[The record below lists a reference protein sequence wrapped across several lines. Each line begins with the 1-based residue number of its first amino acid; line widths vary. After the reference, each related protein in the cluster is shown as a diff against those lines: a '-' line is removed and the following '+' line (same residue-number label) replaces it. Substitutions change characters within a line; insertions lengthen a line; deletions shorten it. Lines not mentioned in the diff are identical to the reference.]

1 MSATKMTKSI
11 SKTRLF
17 LAPVVLLLAVT
28 AYAAAPGIAGTGT
41 AGSFSLTAQTAFL
54 NQPDGSSVYAWGY
67 GCATGTSPTFLPQDL
82 SGQNCPTMQVP
93 GPTLIVTEGQTVTV
107 TLTNG
112 LPTPAGN
119 TSILFPG
126 FNVTATGGVQG
137 LLTQEA
143 APGGSVTYTFVASS
157 PGTHAYYSGTQGDL
171 QIEMGMYGAVIVLP
185 ANVPAVC
192 GTFTTGGLPL
202 TNAGNNAAARAFWG
216 EKEFRLSTAAYDNP
230 KTCYDR
236 EYLFQWA
243 EMDANIHKTALAQVT
258 ALNGCTAGA
267 PGCSLNVPTQPYH
280 PAYFLINGRSMP
292 DLMDANYAAEYP
304 HQPYNGNPHMHPG
317 EMTLIRAIGQGRW
330 QHPFHEHANHVRIL
344 ARDGNLILAPDGAN
358 LAGQLMFNTDT
369 TPGEAFDGI
378 FYFTGR
384 GLNWD
389 PYGHHP
395 GDTNDPLASLPC
407 TP

>member
-1 MSATKMTKSI
+1 MKTTKMYKAILNSV
-11 SKTRLF
+11 RLA
-17 LAPVVLLLAVT
+17 LVALLATT
-28 AYAAAPGIAGTGT
+28 AYAATPGISGGTGST
-41 AGSFSLTAQTAFL
+41 ATFTLTAQPAFL
-54 NQPDGSSVYAWGY
+54 NQPDGNAVYSWGY
-67 GCATGTSPTFLPQDL
+67 GCADGGTGETYVPAATFVNTP
-82 SGQNCPTMQVP
+82 NCPTMQVP
-93 GPTLIVTEGQTVTV
+93 GPTLVVTEGQKVTV
-107 TLTNG
+107 TLTNN
-112 LPTPAGN
+112 LPAPAGN

-126 FNVTATGGVQG
+126 FTVTPTGGVPG

-143 APGGSVTYTFVASS
+143 ASGNSVTYTFVASS

-267 PGCSLNVPTQPYH
+267 PGCSLNVPTEPYH

-304 HQPYNGNPHMHPG
+304 HQPYNGNPH
-317 EMTLIRAIGQGRW
+317 
-330 QHPFHEHANHVRIL
+330 
-344 ARDGNLILAPDGAN
+344 
-358 LAGQLMFNTDT
+358 
-369 TPGEAFDGI
+369 
-378 FYFTGR
+378 
-384 GLNWD
+384 
-389 PYGHHP
+389 
-395 GDTNDPLASLPC
+395 
-407 TP
+407 